1 MKRFYLLSGVLFM
14 LFLMSCSEE
23 ELIDRREDR
32 IVGSWAF
39 EKAFFTGNNALFRD
53 NISHLYEDD
62 IITFNLDYTATYDD
76 KGQRITFDGDWFVVL
91 ETFTGPDGA
100 ENVYFLD
107 ALFYEENSRDSEF
120 GFYAEIEWLTY
131 NKMTIIFFDNDG
143 EYRYKL
149 RKI

>member
-1 MKRFYLLSGVLFM
+1 M
-14 LFLMSCSEE
+14 LFLMSCSEQ

-32 IVGSWAF
+32 IIGSWEF

-62 IITFNLDYTATYDD
+62 IITFNYDYTATYNDN
-76 KGQRITFDGDWFVVL
+76 GQRLSFDGDWFVVL

-107 ALFYEENSRDSEF
+107 ALFYEGGRQENEF
-120 GFYAEIEWLTY
+120 GFYAEIEWLTQ
-131 NKMTIIFFDNDG
+131 NNMTITFFDNDG